1 MFIQTRHDTIDS
13 KCREDTRS
21 YTKAITRIKDGI
33 TLDSIDDID
42 VMYHSLDLFS
52 SDGDREY
59 LSLYLETIPA
69 PMSNIINYQMYC
81 QSRPLT

>member
-1 MFIQTRHDTIDS
+1 MFIQTRPDTIDD

-21 YTKAITRIKDGI
+21 YTKAITRIRDGI
-33 TLDSIDDID
+33 TLEDNTD
-42 VMYHSLDLFS
+42 VVPHSLDSFS

-69 PMSNIINYQMYC
+69 TMSNIIDYQMYC
-81 QSRPLT
+81 QSRPLR